1 MEGQRGKDAGNTFN
15 KVQNMQM
22 TRNQSH
28 YNILLK
34 EEDRMTKMSLHANL
48 NGSIETS
55 KGLYE
60 IE

>member
-15 KVQNMQM
+15 KEQNMQM

-55 KGLYE
+55 KGLHE